1 MELLMSRLLPLFP
14 LQLVVFPRTHLPLHI
29 FEDRYKEMVA
39 EAIAEKSEFGV
50 VLAKDDGI
58 VNAGCTV
65 VVEKVLTTYPDGGMD
80 IVTRGARRFEIL
92 SLNQDKEY
100 LRGEVEFFNDDDT
113 EEVPLE
119 VRAEALKSF
128 RALLEVSEPGSY
140 AEPVFSD
147 PQLSFQLA
155 QAVNDLDFQSVILR
169 NRSEADRLKQIAHFL
184 HQYVPRLK
192 QTTRM
197 KQLAPL
203 NGFGHKPAGL

>member
-1 MELLMSRLLPLFP
+1 MPRLLPLFP

-29 FEDRYKEMVA
+29 FEDRYKEMVG
-39 EAIAEKSEFGV
+39 EAIASKSEFGV

-65 VVEKVLTTYPDGGMD
+65 LVEKVLTTYPDGRMD

-92 SLNQDKEY
+92 SLNQDKSY
-100 LRGEVEFFNDDDT
+100 LRGEVEFFNDEEGDD
-113 EEVPLE
+113 VPTDLRE
-119 VRAEALKSF
+119 QALASF
-128 RALLEVSEPGSY
+128 RTMVEAGDKTLYP
-140 AEPVFSD
+140 EPVLSD

-169 NRSEADRLKQIAHFL
+169 NRSESDRLKQISQFL
-184 HQYVPRLK
+184 VRYVPRLK
-192 QTTRM
+192 HTARM